1 MENFGDKSVNF
12 NVNFA
17 FKSVN
22 LQEIYAEFTFKSVNL
37 W

>member
-12 NVNFA
+12 DIKFA
-17 FKSVN
+17 FKSSN
-22 LQEIYAEFTFKSVNL
+22 LQEIYAKFALKSVNL

>member
-1 MENFGDKSVNF
+1 MKNFGDKSVNF
-12 NVNFA
+12 DVKFA
-17 FKSVN
+17 FKSSN

>member
-17 FKSVN
+17 FKSSN
-22 LQEIYAEFTFKSVNL
+22 LQEIYAKFALKSVNL